1 MRKLFALLTTIA
13 LCICA
18 FLPPPSHGQGHGAA
32 AAAEKFRRVTRAV
45 PDNYIVVLNDGAVG
59 RGAAAPL
66 AQTLARTYGGK
77 IRFIYE
83 HALKGFAVQLPEAAA
98 FALSNDPRVKYVEED
113 PLGEIVT
120 TQFNPPSW
128 GIDRIDQADRPVDNA
143 YTYNATGAGVNAY
156 IIDTG
161 IRTTHVDF
169 GGRAALVADFVGEG
183 CQDCNGHGTHVSGTI
198 GGATYGVAKGVN
210 LLGVKV
216 CNGGGSCTGSATI
229 AGINFVTG
237 QKQGNPGVPAVA
249 NVSLGFSPNTSIDNA
264 VRNSLAAGVTYSIAA
279 GNSSFDASNSTPA
292 RVGEALTVAASD
304 FDDNRAW
311 FSNFGSLIDVF
322 APGFGITSAWNGS
335 DTDSAQLSGTSMAA
349 PHVAGVAALYLQG
362 RTDSTSMLP
371 LIVNQ
376 IIKSNATLDRISDT
390 QGSPNRLL
398 YSLFAP
404 APANPVDDQR
414 FFVWQHYLDFLL
426 REPDNGGLA
435 FWTGQITQ
443 CGGDAACINT
453 KRVDVSYAFMVSSEF
468 WARTDVNLENLTF
481 GTSEYNQEFIRL
493 CYMTYL
499 ARCVDP
505 SDGGYQFW
513 LNILEQERISRGN
526 VGQDYKDMVNAFL
539 SATEFRQRFQGNTTP
554 PASGTRCFAGPVC
567 NPTER
572 QFCIS
577 HGGFW
582 DEASCFCDY
591 GACGPGQICE

>member
-1 MRKLFALLTTIA
+1 MKKLLASLTILALLVCT
-13 LCICA
+13 L
-18 FLPPPSHGQGHGAA
+18 LPLPSHSQGRGAQG
-32 AAAEKFRRVTRAV
+32 KFRRVTRAV
-45 PDNYIVVLNDGAVG
+45 PGQYIVVLNDNAVG
-59 RGAAAPL
+59 RSGVAPL
-66 AQTLARTYGGK
+66 AQALARAHGGQLK
-77 IRFIYE
+77 FIYE

-98 FALSNDPRVKYVEED
+98 QALSNNPQVKFVEED
-113 PLGEIVT
+113 PLGEVAT

-237 QKQGNPGVPAVA
+237 QKQGNPSVPMVA
-249 NVSLGFSPNTSIDNA
+249 NVSLGFPANASIDNA
-264 VRNSLAAGVTYSIAA
+264 VRNSLNAGVTYTIAA
-279 GNSSFDASNSTPA
+279 GNSSTDASSSTPA

-304 FDDNRAW
+304 YDDNRAW
-311 FSNFGSLIDVF
+311 FSNFGSVVDLF

-362 RTDSTSMLP
+362 RSDRTSMSP
-371 LIVNQ
+371 PMVNQ
-376 IIKSNATLDRISDT
+376 IIKANATLDRIGNT
-390 QGSPNRLL
+390 LGAPNRLL

-404 APANPVDDQR
+404 APANPIDDQR

-453 KRVDVSYAFMVSSEF
+453 KRVDVSYAFMVSGEF
-468 WARTDVNLENLTF
+468 FARTDVNLENLTF
-481 GTSEYNQEFIRL
+481 GTSEYNQEFVRL
-493 CYMTYL
+493 CYMVYL

-505 SDGGYQFW
+505 ADGGYQFW
-513 LNILEQERISRGN
+513 LNILEQERTSRGN

-539 SATEFRQRFQGNTTP
+539 SSAEFRQRFQGSTTP
-554 PASGTRCFAGPVC
+554 PASGARCFGGPTCDPVQEQNC
-567 NPTER
+567 YAN
-572 QFCIS
+572 
-577 HGGFW
+577 GGIW
-582 DEASCFCDY
+582 DPNSCFCDF
-591 GACGPGQICE
+591 GGGCGPGVICQ